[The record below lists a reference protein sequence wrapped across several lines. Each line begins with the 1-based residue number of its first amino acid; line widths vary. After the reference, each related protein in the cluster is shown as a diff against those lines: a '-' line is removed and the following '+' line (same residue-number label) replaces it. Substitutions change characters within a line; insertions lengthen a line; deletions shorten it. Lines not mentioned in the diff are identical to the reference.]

1 MLVGLIG
8 TGGDGRGR
16 MTDRERFLSLY
27 QEQGPLVRGFLLAAT
42 GFPHQADDLQQ
53 NVARVLLEKFADYDA
68 ARPFHCWALGIAR
81 LEALKWRQRLAR
93 RREVLSPEAID
104 LLHAAGQDEDE
115 DEADPFADRRE
126 RLPAC
131 VAALPEAS
139 RQLLALRYEEGLGAK
154 DIAGRVGRTPAA
166 IDMAL
171 SRIRRLLRVCIE
183 RQITGGTS

>member
-1 MLVGLIG
+1 
-8 TGGDGRGR
+8 

-27 QEQGPLVRGFLLAAT
+27 QEHGPLVRGFLLAAT
-42 GFPHQADDLQQ
+42 GCPHQADDLQQ

-104 LLHAAGQDEDE
+104 LLHAAGQDE
-115 DEADPFADRRE
+115 ADPFADRRE

-131 VAALPEAS
+131 IAALPEAS
-139 RQLLALRYEEGLGAK
+139 RQLLALRYEAGLGAK

-171 SRIRRLLRVCIE
+171 SRIRRLLRDCIE
-183 RQITGGTS
+183 RKITGGTS

>member
-1 MLVGLIG
+1 MTTKATPDRPDPDILAAAELPVTQDDIDDALYESGLP
-8 TGGDGRGR
+8 
-16 MTDRERFLSLY
+16 
-27 QEQGPLVRGFLLAAT
+27 GPLGLL
-42 GFPHQADDLQQ
+42 D
-53 NVARVLLEKFADYDA
+53 K
-68 ARPFHCWALGIAR
+68 GIAR

>member
-1 MLVGLIG
+1 
-8 TGGDGRGR
+8 

-27 QEQGPLVRGFLLAAT
+27 QEHGPLVRGFLLAAT
-42 GFPHQADDLQQ
+42 GCPHQADDLQQ
-53 NVARVLLEKFADYDA
+53 NVARVLLERFTDYDDT
-68 ARPFHCWALGIAR
+68 RPFHCWALGIAR

-104 LLHAAGQDEDE
+104 LLHAAGQ

-171 SRIRRLLRVCIE
+171 SRIRRLLRDCIE
-183 RQITGGTS
+183 RKITGGTT

>member
-1 MLVGLIG
+1 
-8 TGGDGRGR
+8 

-27 QEQGPLVRGFLLAAT
+27 QEHGPLVRGFLLAAT
-42 GFPHQADDLQQ
+42 GCPHQADDLQQ
-53 NVARVLLEKFADYDA
+53 NVARVLLERFADYDD

-104 LLHAAGQDEDE
+104 LLHAAGQDE
-115 DEADPFADRRE
+115 ADPFADRRE

-139 RQLLALRYEEGLGAK
+139 RQLLVLRYEEGLGAK

-171 SRIRRLLRVCIE
+171 SRIRRLLRDCIE
-183 RQITGGTS
+183 RKITGGMS

>member
-1 MLVGLIG
+1 
-8 TGGDGRGR
+8 

-27 QEQGPLVRGFLLAAT
+27 QEHGPLVRGFLLAAT
-42 GFPHQADDLQQ
+42 GCPHQADDLQQ
-53 NVARVLLEKFADYDA
+53 NVARVLLERFADYDD

-104 LLHAAGQDEDE
+104 LLHAADQ

-171 SRIRRLLRVCIE
+171 SRIRRLLRDCIE
-183 RQITGGTS
+183 RKITGGTS